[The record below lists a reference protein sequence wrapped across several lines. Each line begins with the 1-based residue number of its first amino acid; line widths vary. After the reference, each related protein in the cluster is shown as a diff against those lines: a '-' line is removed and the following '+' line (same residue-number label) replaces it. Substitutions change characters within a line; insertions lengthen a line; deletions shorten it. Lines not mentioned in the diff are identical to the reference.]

1 MPIIDEFK
9 THKHNNATNLVYA
22 VKLFRKTGNARRRR
36 MKNFL
41 AALMLVL
48 LVSPVFA
55 DEAAPAAAAP
65 AADAPAAAPAPAPKA
80 KKSGMSDE
88 AGIKKTFGEISDAWA
103 AGDAAAIVSHFTKE
117 ASIINPFGQDAWNRD
132 DAQKVIAADLDMMK
146 GSTQT
151 FDSFKFHSVLPGG
164 FSLVDATGTVSGLK
178 NADGSAAADMQF
190 HIYAAMANRGGKW
203 CVLALRPYAFVKTGN
218 ASAAAPAA
226 AAPAAPA
233 AAPAAVPPAYATVP
247 APAAPAGP
255 PDASGPPAPSTK

>member
-1 MPIIDEFK
+1 
-9 THKHNNATNLVYA
+9 
-22 VKLFRKTGNARRRR
+22 
-36 MKNFL
+36 MKNFF

-55 DEAAPAAAAP
+55 DDSAPAAAAP
-65 AADAPAAAPAPAPKA
+65 AVAAPAVAAPAAPKA

-88 AGIKKTFGEISDAWA
+88 AGIKKTFSEISDSWA
-103 AGDAAAIVSHFTKE
+103 AGDASAIVSHFTKE
-117 ASIINPFGQDAWNRD
+117 ASLINPFGQDAWNRD

-151 FDSFKFHSVLPGG
+151 FDGFKFHSVLPGG
-164 FSLVDATGTVSGLK
+164 FALVDATGTVSGLK

-218 ASAAAPAA
+218 ATAPAAAAPAA
-226 AAPAAPA
+226 AAPADS
-233 AAPAAVPPAYATVP
+233 TVP
-247 APAAPAGP
+247 APAAPAAP
-255 PDASGPPAPSTK
+255 PDATVPAAPSTK

>member
-1 MPIIDEFK
+1 
-9 THKHNNATNLVYA
+9 
-22 VKLFRKTGNARRRR
+22 
-36 MKNFL
+36 MKNFF

-55 DEAAPAAAAP
+55 DDSAPAAAAP
-65 AADAPAAAPAPAPKA
+65 VVAAPAVAAPAAPKA

-88 AGIKKTFGEISDAWA
+88 AGIKKTFAEVSDAWA

-117 ASIINPFGQDAWNRD
+117 ASIINPFGQDAWNRE
-132 DAQKVIAADLDMMK
+132 DAQKVIAADLEMMK

-151 FDSFKFHSVLPGG
+151 FDGFKFHSVLPGG

-190 HIYAAMANRGGKW
+190 HVYAAMANRGGKW

-218 ASAAAPAA
+218 SAAAPAA
-226 AAPAAPA
+226 AAAAPSAAPA
-233 AAPAAVPPAYATVP
+233 DAAAP
-247 APAAPAGP
+247 APAAPAAP
-255 PDASGPPAPSTK
+255 PDATVPAAPSTK

>member
-1 MPIIDEFK
+1 
-9 THKHNNATNLVYA
+9 
-22 VKLFRKTGNARRRR
+22 
-36 MKNFL
+36 MKKFL

-55 DEAAPAAAAP
+55 DDAAPAAAAP
-65 AADAPAAAPAPAPKA
+65 AADASAAPAPAPKA
-80 KKSGMSDE
+80 KKSAMGDE

-117 ASIINPFGQDAWNRD
+117 ASIINPFGQDAWNRE

-151 FDSFKFHSVLPGG
+151 FDDFKFHSVLPGG

-190 HIYAAMANRGGKW
+190 HVYAAMANRGGKW
-203 CVLALRPYAFVKTGN
+203 FVLALRPYAFVKTGN
-218 ASAAAPAA
+218 AAAAPAA
-226 AAPAAPA
+226 AAPAA
-233 AAPAAVPPAYATVP
+233 AAPAAVAPADATVP
-247 APAAPAGP
+247 APAAPAAP
-255 PDASGPPAPSTK
+255 PDASVPPAPSTK